1 MWLLRDFAEAT
12 ETDGSETY
20 NGPRDAVIGS
30 SSSTGFNLCIS
41 SWAARINVQTP
52 ASPGWRVSGHGN
64 IELRNGTTNICQWGT
79 QHADNGR
86 ETYGSWMDEN
96 HPGGGIPEK
105 EWFHLAIVR
114 KGDLLGCF
122 INGQRHTATGGGPDD
137 AHGFTYTGAIEFS
150 NPWYIGGDESLYDS
164 YSDPQY
170 GYLKNNPWAGKIE
183 DFRIINGECIYEHDF
198 RPPQRLKRNTF
209 ISDDLTQMVT
219 QS

>member
-1 MWLLRDFAEAT
+1 MLFR
-12 ETDGSETY
+12 S
-20 NGPRDAVIGS
+20 
-30 SSSTGFNLCIS
+30 
-41 SWAARINVQTP
+41 
-52 ASPGWRVSGHGN
+52 
-64 IELRNGTTNICQWGT
+64 
-79 QHADNGR
+79 
-86 ETYGSWMDEN
+86 
-96 HPGGGIPEK
+96 
-105 EWFHLAIVR
+105 IVR

-150 NPWYIGGDESLYDS
+150 NPWYIGGDESLYS
-164 YSDPQY
+164 NYSDPQY

-183 DFRIINGECIYEHDF
+183 DFRIINGECIYEYDF